1 MSVAD
6 ALVDLLPVATADR
19 LAGHLTPGDVETL
32 RDLVRASVPDNTV
45 RAIVSDLAYLEAWH
59 RAARGGPLTWPPADS
74 EGLAFIAHHLFRAE
88 ERAVRGEGYGMPA
101 AVEAALVAEGMLRTP
116 LPHAPATVSRRL
128 ASWRRIAQ
136 LRGYDEAFS
145 STTVR
150 RTLAAARKAADRPR
164 QRHSQ
169 TAVTRAL
176 LDRMVGTDPLPHETL
191 SLREL
196 RDRTLLLIAFATGG
210 RRRSELGRLRLERV
224 VRLEADGAR
233 GLPIVDAPAH
243 ASTPHGLAILLGR
256 TKTTSA
262 EDDVFLVVTGR
273 AQTYLE
279 IWIAALRAVRP
290 GTRDGPIFRAID
302 RWGTLRE
309 GGLSGHAVN
318 AIVKARAACAGIDP
332 VRISAHGLRAG
343 YLTEAS
349 LQGIPLEAAMRHSL
363 HRSVQAAVRY
373 YRDQERASGRAAR
386 LAG

>member
-19 LAGHLTPGDVETL
+19 LAGHLTAGDVETL

-45 RAIVSDLAYLEAWH
+45 RAVVSDLAYLEAWH
-59 RAARGGPLTWPPADS
+59 RAARGAPLAWPPADGD
-74 EGLAFIAHHLFRAE
+74 GLAFIAHHLFRAE
-88 ERAVRGEGYGMPA
+88 ERAVRGDGYGMPA
-101 AVEAALVAEGMLRTP
+101 AVEAALVAEGMLRTT
-116 LPHAPATVSRRL
+116 LPHAPATVARRL

-136 LRGYDEAFS
+136 LRGFDAALS
-145 STTVR
+145 SITVR

-164 QRHSQ
+164 QRHSE

-176 LDRMVGTDPLPHETL
+176 LDRMIGADPLPGDAL

-196 RDRTLLLIAFATGG
+196 RDRTLLLVAFATGG
-210 RRRSELGRLRLERV
+210 RRRSELGLLRLERV
-224 VRLEADGAR
+224 VRLEQDGAR
-233 GLPIVDAPAH
+233 GAALVDAPAQ
-243 ASTPHGLAILLGR
+243 AAHGLAIILGR

-262 EDDVFLVVTGR
+262 EDDTFLVVTGR
-273 AQTYLE
+273 AQAHLE
-279 IWIAALRAVRP
+279 AWIAALGAVRP
-290 GTRDGPIFRAID
+290 GTREGPIFRAID
-302 RWGTLRE
+302 RWGAVGE
-309 GGLSGHAVN
+309 GALSGHAVN
-318 AIVKARAACAGIDP
+318 AIVKARAARAGIDAAR
-332 VRISAHGLRAG
+332 VSAHGLRAG

-349 LQGIPLEAAMRHSL
+349 LQGVPIEAAMRHSL